1 MFLVPR
7 GAETIVFMGID
18 VLFKV
23 ALATVRRDLIV
34 RHYATTFDQDCCD
47 IIVSFTEAGQRVLV
61 RRQVRFFFFDFIF
74 AFSKG

>member
-23 ALATVRRDLIV
+23 ALATVRRNLIV

-47 IIVSFTEAGQRVLV
+47 IVVSLTETSERVLI

-74 AFSKG
+74 AFSEG

>member
-1 MFLVPR
+1 MPR

-23 ALATVRRDLIV
+23 ALATVRRNLIV

-47 IIVSFTEAGQRVLV
+47 IVVSLTKAGQRVLV
-61 RRQVRFFFFDFIF
+61 RR
-74 AFSKG
+74 